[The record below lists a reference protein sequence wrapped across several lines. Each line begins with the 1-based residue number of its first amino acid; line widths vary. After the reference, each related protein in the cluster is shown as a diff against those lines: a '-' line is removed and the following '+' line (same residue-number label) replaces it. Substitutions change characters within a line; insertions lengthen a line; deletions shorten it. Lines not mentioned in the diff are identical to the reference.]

1 MMRMRRKAY
10 SKFFKERAL
19 KPHAEGDYELFLIHS
34 DEIQNIADEENQRDY
49 E

>member
-1 MMRMRRKAY
+1 MMRMRRKAAEV
-10 SKFFKERAL
+10 FKERAL
-19 KPHAEGDYELFLIHS
+19 KLHAEGDYELFLIHS